1 MHREIFAGKSCPGN
15 KVDLEL
21 LIRKAN
27 AFSPAAPTSPVS
39 PAGISLVIRHNVNV
53 RSGAASV
60 TADIKTVLKAGTHVV
75 AANAV
80 TGDSVNGNNKW
91 YQLAVGEFIW
101 AGATDQ
107 P

>member
-15 KVDLEL
+15 KVDLDL

-27 AFSPAAPTSPVS
+27 AFSPAAPTTPLP
-39 PAGISLVIRHNVNV
+39 PAGISLAIQHNVNV

-60 TADIKTVLKAGTHVV
+60 TAEIKRVIKAGTQVV
-75 AANAV
+75 AAKAV
-80 TGDSVNGNNKW
+80 TGDTVNGNNKW